1 MRFTTVQRAVAAYN
15 SVILE
20 QANTHSAFAQ
30 RDRAI
35 LEASRVTE
43 ELKDAHKIHKTDKL
57 HRDIA
62 LLSAEEQLRQMKHE
76 AKLAKMEREA
86 ELRFARKASEQD
98 QEGYDMSDD
107 ERELVDALLAKIK
120 PDRYRVILEKTI
132 REQNLGPEDEDKAR
146 AIMEEIINQSL

>member
-1 MRFTTVQRAVAAYN
+1 
-15 SVILE
+15 
-20 QANTHSAFAQ
+20 
-30 RDRAI
+30 
-35 LEASRVTE
+35 
-43 ELKDAHKIHKTDKL
+43 
-57 HRDIA
+57 
-62 LLSAEEQLRQMKHE
+62 MKHE